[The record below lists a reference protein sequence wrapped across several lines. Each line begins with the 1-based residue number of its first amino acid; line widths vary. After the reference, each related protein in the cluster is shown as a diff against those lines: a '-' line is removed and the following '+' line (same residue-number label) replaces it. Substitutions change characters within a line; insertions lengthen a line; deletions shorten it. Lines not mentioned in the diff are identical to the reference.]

1 MSTVQVQVQPKPVYH
16 PRIYR
21 VPFRVRNDSGEFIPF
36 WYKLML
42 IEGPENAARFILD
55 EYSGRVVLL
64 NAVVGYRGFMYID
77 GADIYLAQDLVHGA
91 RALNRPIESYIGHE
105 STANILSRALV
116 TEVKVNRGIYT
127 PQQGDVSL
135 VFRLAG
141 RPQGDVK
148 EIRLEDLEISIVYYL

>member
-1 MSTVQVQVQPKPVYH
+1 MTTVQIQVQPKPVYH
-16 PRIYR
+16 PRIYK
-21 VPFRVRNDSGEFIPF
+21 VPFRVYGENGEFVPF

-42 IEGPENAARFILD
+42 IEGPENAAKFILN
-55 EYSGRVVLL
+55 EYNGRVVLL
-64 NAVVGYRGFMYID
+64 NAVVPHNGFMYI
-77 GADIYLAQDLVHGA
+77 GEADIYLAQDLVHGA

-105 STANILSRALV
+105 STAQVLTRALG

-135 VFRLAG
+135 VFRLSG
-141 RPQGDVK
+141 RPQSDVK